1 MIDFAEYVGATVNI
15 GAQLGDMPR
24 CEYEAVEVTGE
35 TPNLV
40 MVKVDGE
47 IEGVLKDTIITVE
60 VLKPADPAKVKK
72 AAEKVAKAKAP
83 KVAKD
88 PKAPKAEKGPTKKD
102 QVIALRIAH
111 PEATRKEAIALMVEQ
126 IGMTPAGASTYYQSV
141 WKAS

>member
-15 GAQLGDMPR
+15 GAQLGDLPR
-24 CEYEAVEVTGE
+24 VEYEAVEVTGE

-47 IEGVLKDTIITVE
+47 IEGVLKDTIVTVE

-72 AAEKVAKAKAP
+72 AAEKVAKAKAERAP
-83 KVAKD
+83 KA
-88 PKAPKAEKGPTKKD
+88 PKAPKAEKGPSKKD

-111 PEATRKEAIALMVEQ
+111 PEATRKEAIAMMVEQ